1 MPTEYLSP
9 QQSIDLIQSM
19 ISKTKNAA
27 ADSSVFFLLWGWVVF
42 IACILQYV
50 LKNVVHYHYHYYA
63 WFIILIGL
71 VGSMYLGYKKS
82 KTAKVKTYISE
93 SVEQLWISIGITY
106 FALAFIFIK
115 IGYEN
120 AFTFYILLYGIGCF
134 VTGRLIK
141 FSPLV
146 WGGIGAWLLAVLSA
160 YLDYDSNI
168 LVTAASILISY
179 IIPGYLLRNKYQ
191 KQQKENV

>member
-1 MPTEYLSP
+1 MQTENLSP

-19 ISKTKNAA
+19 IYKTKNAA

-42 IACILQYV
+42 IACLLQYI
-50 LKNVVHYHYHYYA
+50 LKNVAHYQHHYYA
-63 WFIILIGL
+63 WLIIVVGI
-71 VGSMYLGYKKS
+71 VGSVYLGIQRD
-82 KTAKVKTYISE
+82 KTVTVKTYISE
-93 SVEQLWISIGITY
+93 SIEQLWISIGITF
-106 FALAFIFIK
+106 FALAFIFGK

-120 AFTFYILLYGIGCF
+120 SFTFYILLYGIGCF

-179 IIPGYLLRNKYQ
+179 IIPGYLLRIKYR
-191 KQQKENV
+191 KTITN

>member
-1 MPTEYLSP
+1 MQQENFSP

-19 ISKTKNAA
+19 ILKTKNTV

-42 IACILQYV
+42 IACLLQYF
-50 LKNVVHYHYHYYA
+50 LKNIVHYQYHYYA
-63 WFIILIGL
+63 WLMIIIGIA
-71 VGSMYLGYKKS
+71 GSVYLGSQQDKK
-82 KTAKVKTYISE
+82 TKVKTYIDE
-93 SVEQLWISIGITY
+93 SIDHLWMSIGITY
-106 FALAFIFIK
+106 LALGLIFAK

-141 FSPLV
+141 FTPLV
-146 WGGIGAWLLAVLSA
+146 WGGIGAWLLAILSA

-168 LVTAASILISY
+168 LITAVSILISY
-179 IIPGYLLRNKYQ
+179 IIPGYLLRMKY
-191 KQQKENV
+191 KKITTN